1 MRRIAMPKVK
11 PLGKTKKVLTKL
23 EKNQKRATVMETT
36 LKEAINKE
44 KQKQYFDYVELK
56 MIKGHSKEE
65 AEYMA
70 KKQIYEQKEM
80 R

>member
-44 KQKQYFDYVELK
+44 KQQ
-56 MIKGHSKEE
+56 
-65 AEYMA
+65 
-70 KKQIYEQKEM
+70 Q
-80 R
+80 

>member
-1 MRRIAMPKVK
+1 MPKVK

-56 MIKGHSKEE
+56 MIKDLNL
-65 AEYMA
+65 
-70 KKQIYEQKEM
+70 QVQQK
-80 R
+80 